1 MAKTFKFRLE
11 RVLEYREVIRNDKKK
26 ELLIKNQALNEAQD
40 NLNALKKALISDKSV
55 GQDVQVQKLQIV
67 ANYESR
73 LMKEIDLAKIEI
85 EKLTYEAEKAK
96 EEYIESVKEHEAL
109 KVLRVRKQQE
119 YQAEV
124 SRAEDKFL
132 DELSVQRRKRD
143 H

>member
-1 MAKTFKFRLE
+1 
-11 RVLEYREVIRNDKKK
+11 
-26 ELLIKNQALNEAQD
+26 
-40 NLNALKKALISDKSV
+40 
-55 GQDVQVQKLQIV
+55 
-67 ANYESR
+67 
-73 LMKEIDLAKIEI
+73 MKEIDLAKIEI